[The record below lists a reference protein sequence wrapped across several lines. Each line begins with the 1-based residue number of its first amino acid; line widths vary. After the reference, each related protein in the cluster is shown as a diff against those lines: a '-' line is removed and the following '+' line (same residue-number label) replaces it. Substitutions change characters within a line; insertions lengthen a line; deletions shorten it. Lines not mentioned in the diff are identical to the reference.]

1 MIPWEAL
8 SVTLLAFQVVQLQ
21 VCFTPPAAI
30 SALPVDAKSTPM
42 PESFACSLYAVDQKG
57 AV

>member
-1 MIPWEAL
+1 MGQAL

-42 PESFACSLYAVDQKG
+42 PESFACSLYAVDQKD